1 MSAVSPAGGRHSTP
15 LLAAERGLP
24 AAFIG
29 DAAAL
34 CIASWSCTS
43 DIKPL
48 GASNACCSQPVAAAA
63 AACGAAVSGT
73 LFLAGIG
80 SQLLVYDLP
89 SGRLLCCQT
98 VLPDAARLHGIS
110 WMPGP
115 PDASGQPSVLV
126 AVHGGRHAA
135 LLRLLC
141 PAAQIASTGD
151 RGSRAGW
158 QLQLLKQL
166 RFVEW
171 TMEVQLAASSG
182 CSAQMAVGLSSNA
195 VQLFAVHCSSGGG
208 SGGSASA
215 LRYAVQQLGQVEC
228 SDRSLLYSMALLPQ
242 GHHHPQQLQQQ
253 QQQQLEGGSGGSSGG
268 SSQSE
273 DSWLVA
279 AGTILHDVLVWAV
292 PAPASS
298 SPAPAA
304 AAPGGGSSVPQ
315 ALVAPS
321 ARRAVVAPLFRL
333 RGHMGSVHR
342 CGGRLSFACRLQR
355 SCLLPLNMCMFPRH
369 GRGVLARCRVLQ
381 GSSAGASCTSA
392 GGFKASGTKL

>member
-1 MSAVSPAGGRHSTP
+1 MSVASAAEGRHSTP

-34 CIASWSCTS
+34 CIASWSCPSCIEDLET
-43 DIKPL
+43 
-48 GASNACCSQPVAAAA
+48 SNACCSQPAAAA
-63 AACGAAVSGT
+63 AACGASVSGT
-73 LFLAGIG
+73 LLLAGIG

-110 WMPGP
+110 WLPGP
-115 PDASGQPSVLV
+115 PDASGRPSVLV

-135 LLRLLC
+135 LLRLLG
-141 PAAQIASTGD
+141 PAAPTAGTVDSG
-151 RGSRAGW
+151 GSAVW

-182 CSAQMAVGLSSNA
+182 CSAQLAVGLSSNA

-208 SGGSASA
+208 SSGVSASA
-215 LRYAVQQLGQVEC
+215 LRCAVQQLGQVEC

-242 GHHHPQQLQQQ
+242 GHHLPQQQQQ
-253 QQQQLEGGSGGSSGG
+253 QQQQLEGGSGGDTSRHAGSSGCSSGG

-273 DSWLVA
+273 ASWLVA

-298 SPAPAA
+298 SPAAAA

-315 ALVAPS
+315 AMVVPQAQ
-321 ARRAVVAPLFRL
+321 RAVVAPLFRL
-333 RGHMGSVHR
+333 RGHVGSVHR
-342 CGGRLSFACRLQR
+342 CGGRLSFSCRLQC
-355 SCLLPLNMCMFPRH
+355 SCLLPLNICMLPRH
-369 GRGVLARCRVLQ
+369 GRVALVRRGALL
-381 GSSAGASCTSA
+381 GSSA
-392 GGFKASGTKL
+392 